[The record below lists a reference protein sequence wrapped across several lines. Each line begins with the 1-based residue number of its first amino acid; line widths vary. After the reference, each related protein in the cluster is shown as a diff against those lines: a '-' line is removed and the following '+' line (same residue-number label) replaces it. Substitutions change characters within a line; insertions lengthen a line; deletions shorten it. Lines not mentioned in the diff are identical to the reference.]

1 MAVMLRQQ
9 FKYNILSIVIF
20 GGGRKIGSIRFTYL
34 VVVSRRWMLVESM
47 GVASGCT
54 CSCKEVYR
62 FPHIIYSY
70 ILLLYLFFFAAASLI
85 VLNVFSY
92 L

>member
-62 FPHIIYSY
+62 FPHNY
-70 ILLLYLFFFAAASLI
+70 YLFLYTALVS
-85 VLNVFSY
+85 VLFCSSIPNCFKCV
-92 L
+92 